1 MERTHAYRTIMQAGV
16 GICLVMLVVL
26 YSMLYEDN
34 YYPILLCMCGLGF
47 FALPMLPVMIECCVE
62 CTYPL
67 SEGLSVGWLHNGAG
81 LFGVAVV
88 FVSQRLLDLAP
99 LGPPPFDASS
109 LFVIGR

>member
-1 MERTHAYRTIMQAGV
+1 MQVGV
-16 GICLVMLVVL
+16 GICLVMLVTLYSVL
-26 YSMLYEDN
+26 YSN
-34 YYPILLCMCGLGF
+34 NFYPILFCMCGLGF

-88 FVSQRLLDLAP
+88 FVSQQLVNLDP
-99 LGPPPFDASS
+99 SGPPPFVPSS
-109 LFVIGR
+109 LFVIGRW